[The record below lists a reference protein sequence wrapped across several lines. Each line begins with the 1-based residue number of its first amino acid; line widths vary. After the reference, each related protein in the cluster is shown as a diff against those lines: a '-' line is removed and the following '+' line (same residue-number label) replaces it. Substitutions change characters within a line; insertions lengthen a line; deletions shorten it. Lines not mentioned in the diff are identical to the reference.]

1 MCGRLSG
8 IGRLHGN
15 RSSGIY
21 ARVGIITLDGFR
33 FIMAIYTVQYANL
46 DIKLA

>member
-1 MCGRLSG
+1 MVMWKVYGRLNG

-21 ARVGIITLDGFR
+21 VCICTWVGTIVLDGFQ
-33 FIMAIYTVQYANL
+33 FIMAICSGW
-46 DIKLA
+46 